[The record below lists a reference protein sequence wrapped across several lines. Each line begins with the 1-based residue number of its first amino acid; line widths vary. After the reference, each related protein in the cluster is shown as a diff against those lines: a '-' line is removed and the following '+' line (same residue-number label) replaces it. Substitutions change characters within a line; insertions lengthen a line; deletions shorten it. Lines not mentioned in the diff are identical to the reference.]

1 MKRIVKVV
9 LLILLFPLISMLLL
23 VFVNKVTEPG
33 TVEVGET
40 ERGLTTTYIDR
51 DELYELTGNMRI
63 YSGTISSVDE
73 ISNKDIYYISD
84 SLEDVRSERFLV
96 NDSFEATITFTIK
109 MHANAEYALWFP
121 ADFPEYRVFVNGEL
135 VSASET
141 FGSDN
146 PPYGS
151 NFYANLPKTESGVY
165 HVVASVRT
173 PVNYVNTEKSAVFIG
188 DGTTIE
194 KNYKKVDM
202 VNLYAAMVILF
213 HVIYQLIQLL
223 SPRNRLPAFIF
234 FPLATLFHMSFTE
247 GRLVLKVVPNLP
259 YQVGIFLAGI
269 STSLV
274 LLSLLYLTKSLFPKY
289 YPQKAGRLA
298 AVLLCIPFANALCL
312 GRLEALETLSL
323 FALAIPY
330 AVCLYVFARSFENR
344 EPFNLL
350 YGLGLLCN
358 QSGLVLHFAG
368 NGVNMFPRYMEILGY
383 MILASLVFVMVAK
396 DYREQNEKERF
407 YTAELSKKLEDM
419 QISENAFL
427 NAQMK
432 PHFLYN
438 TLNTIADCC
447 VTDSEKA
454 KKLINSLS
462 EYLKL
467 IFNLDNM
474 DETVP
479 LRRELELVDAYTA
492 IEKERFPS
500 INFYKELPLILPLVT
515 LPPITLQPLIENAIK
530 HGVRKSDRAGVII
543 LRIIDS
549 PEDVEFIVSDNGVGM
564 DEATIGKLFT
574 TPKENTSIGIYN
586 INKRLKYIY
595 NSGLEIEST
604 VGLGTS
610 VRFKIE
616 KNKR

>member
-1 MKRIVKVV
+1 MNRIAKAV
-9 LLILLFPLISMLLL
+9 LLILLFPLISILLL
-23 VFVNKVTEPG
+23 YISDRLTKPG
-33 TVEVGET
+33 TVEVGES
-40 ERGLTTTYIDR
+40 ERGLTTTYINR
-51 DELYELTGNMRI
+51 DELYELAGNMRI
-63 YSGTISSVDE
+63 YPGTISSTNELGRMSFYD
-73 ISNKDIYYISD
+73 ISD
-84 SLEDVRSERFLV
+84 SLEDMRNERFET
-96 NDSFEATITFTIK
+96 NGSYEATIVFTIK
-109 MHANAEYALWFP
+109 MHTNAEYALWFP
-121 ADFPEYRVFVNGEL
+121 ADFLEYRVFVNGEL
-135 VSASET
+135 VTESET
-141 FGSDN
+141 FGSES
-146 PPYGS
+146 PAYGS
-151 NFYANLPKTESGVY
+151 NFYVDLPKTKNGVY
-165 HVVASVRT
+165 RVVASVRT
-173 PVNYVNTEKSAVFIG
+173 PVNYANTEKSAIFIG
-188 DGTTIE
+188 DGATIE
-194 KNYKKVDM
+194 NNYKKVDM
-202 VNLYAAMVILF
+202 VNLVAAMVILF
-213 HVIYQLIQLL
+213 HVTYQLIQLL
-223 SPRNRLPAFIF
+223 SVRNRLPAFIF
-234 FPLATLFHMSFTE
+234 FPLATLFHMSFSE
-247 GRLVLKVVPNLP
+247 GRFILKVIPNLP
-259 YQVGIFLAGI
+259 YQAGIFMAGI

-274 LLSLLYLTKSLFPKY
+274 VLSLLYLTESLFPKY
-289 YPQKAGRLA
+289 YPKKAGIFA

-312 GRLEALETLSL
+312 GQFAALEILSFL
-323 FALAIPY
+323 VLAIPY
-330 AVCLYVFARSFENR
+330 AVCLYVFAKGFESR
-344 EPFNLL
+344 EPLNLL
-350 YGLGLLCN
+350 YGLGLLCT
-358 QSGLVLHFAG
+358 QAGTILHFAG

-383 MILASLVFVMVAK
+383 LIFASLVFIIVAR
-396 DYREQNEKERF
+396 DYKEQNEKERF
-407 YTAELSKKLEDM
+407 YTAELSKRLEDM
-419 QISENAFL
+419 QMSENAFL

-500 INFYKELPLILPLVT
+500 INFYKEMPLMLPLVT

-530 HGVRKSDRAGVII
+530 HGVRKSDRAGVIT

-564 DEATIGKLFT
+564 DEETIGKLFT

-595 NSGLEIEST
+595 NSELEIEST

-616 KNKR
+616 KNIG

>member
-1 MKRIVKVV
+1 MKRIVKAV
-9 LLILLFPLISMLLL
+9 LLILLFPLICMLLL
-23 VFVNKVTEPG
+23 FISDRITEPG
-33 TVEVGET
+33 TVDVSES

-51 DELYELTGNMRI
+51 DELYELSGTMRI
-63 YSGTISSVDE
+63 YPGTISSPDE
-73 ISNKDIYYISD
+73 LRQRNVYYISD
-84 SLEDVRSERFLV
+84 SIEDVRDEHFLV
-96 NDSFEATITFTIK
+96 NGCYEATISFALK
-109 MHANAEYALWFP
+109 MHTNAEYALWFP
-121 ADFPEYRVFVNGEL
+121 ANFLEYRVFVNGEL
-135 VSASET
+135 VTASET
-141 FGSDN
+141 FGSES
-146 PPYGS
+146 PAYGS
-151 NFYANLPKTESGVY
+151 NFYVDLPKTETGVY
-165 HVVASVRT
+165 HVAASVRT
-173 PVNYVNTEKSAVFIG
+173 PINYANTEKSAVFIG
-188 DGTTIE
+188 DGATIE
-194 KNYKKVDM
+194 NNYKKVDM
-202 VNLYAAMVILF
+202 VNLVAAMVILF

-234 FPLATLFHMSFTE
+234 FPLATLFHMSFSE
-247 GRLVLKVVPNLP
+247 GRFILKVIPNLP
-259 YQVGIFLAGI
+259 YQAGIFLAGI

-274 LLSLLYLTKSLFPKY
+274 MLSLLYLTQSLFPKY
-289 YPQKAGRLA
+289 YPKRAGMFA
-298 AVLLCIPFANALCL
+298 AVLLCIPFANALCF
-312 GRLEALETLSL
+312 GQFEVLEMLSFL
-323 FALAIPY
+323 VLAIPY
-330 AVCLYVFARSFENR
+330 AVCLYVFAKSYENR

-358 QSGLVLHFAG
+358 QAGTILHFAG

-383 MILASLVFVMVAK
+383 LILASYVLVIVVK
-396 DYREQNEKERF
+396 DYKEQNEKERF
-407 YTAELSKKLEDM
+407 YTAELSKRLEDM

-500 INFYKELPLILPLVT
+500 INFYKEMPLLLPLVT

-530 HGVRKSDRAGVII
+530 HGVRKSDRAGVIT

-564 DEATIGKLFT
+564 DEETIGKLFT

-595 NSGLEIEST
+595 NSRLEIEST

-616 KNKR
+616 KNTR